1 MTPDEAERI
10 AAAIAAITE
19 SLQNFRADVMVELA
33 DLEDMVTRAEQE
45 ACEQESPATEAPA
58 RAGCVPSLQD
68 AKVGRGVREAAG
80 NAHALQALLQDQR
93 LRLCPR
99 GTLDRRPTGQGVP
112 DVAPVT
118 VTGPA

>member
-58 RAGCVPSLQD
+58 RVAVCRHCKTPRLDGAFGKPPEMHMRCKPCYRTSVFD
-68 AKVGRGVREAAG
+68 FVREE
-80 NAHALQALLQDQR
+80 LLTDDQR
-93 LRLCPR
+93 AKAYRMWR
-99 GTLDRRPTGQGVP
+99 Q
-112 DVAPVT
+112 
-118 VTGPA
+118 